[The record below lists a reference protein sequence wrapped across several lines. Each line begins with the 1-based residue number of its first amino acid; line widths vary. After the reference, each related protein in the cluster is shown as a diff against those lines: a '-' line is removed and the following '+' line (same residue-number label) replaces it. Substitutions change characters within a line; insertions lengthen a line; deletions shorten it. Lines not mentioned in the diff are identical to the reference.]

1 MRTRKPWL
9 VVSAIALTSGAV
21 EARDQEYAVHIAHAA
36 TADTVRRVLQ
46 GAAQRLDRPRC
57 QAVLDGFKDAQGRPL
72 RTTLDAAGVSG
83 AVYLSLLVFYDGTRK
98 PQCESGRVLA
108 ATTVGGRIVWICP
121 EAFRKAARRDPGI
134 AEMILIHEALH
145 SLGLGE
151 NPPSS
156 AEITSRVWAACRR

>member
-1 MRTRKPWL
+1 MPWTIAL
-9 VVSAIALTSGAV
+9 AIALASGAA
-21 EARDQEYAVHIAHAA
+21 EAKDQVFAVHISHTA
-36 TADTVRRVLQ
+36 TADTVRRALG

-57 QAVLDGFKDAQGRPL
+57 QAVLDAFTDAQGRPL
-72 RTTLDAAGVSG
+72 RAALDTTGLSAPA
-83 AVYLSLLVFYDGTRK
+83 YLSVLVFYDGAHQSR
-98 PQCESGRVLA
+98 CERGDIPALTAVGSRVIW
-108 ATTVGGRIVWICP
+108 VCP
-121 EAFRKAARRDPGI
+121 ETFRRVARRDPGI